1 MGLCQPTRPA
11 PTANQTWNWKDN
23 VRGGWKLFLEK
34 EAFARAYPGKQRKGE
49 RFKGLVRAWN
59 QARTAQGLP
68 AIPVELPD
76 YTAEQ
81 LELDTL
87 RGFNGYANNLHEYR
101 IRMQGDQLWVT
112 VSADGNTARAEWERI
127 PAAERGA
134 VGDRNYVDN
143 VLAREDF

>member
-1 MGLCQPTRPA
+1 MRQESSLQQFRTPGNWPKYSSDGLGGVGLCQLTRPA
-11 PTANQTWNWKDN
+11 TTANQTWNWKEN

-81 LELDTL
+81 LEL
-87 RGFNGYANNLHEYR
+87 
-101 IRMQGDQLWVT
+101 VT
-112 VSADGNTARAEWERI
+112 HS
-127 PAAERGA
+127 
-134 VGDRNYVDN
+134 
-143 VLAREDF
+143 